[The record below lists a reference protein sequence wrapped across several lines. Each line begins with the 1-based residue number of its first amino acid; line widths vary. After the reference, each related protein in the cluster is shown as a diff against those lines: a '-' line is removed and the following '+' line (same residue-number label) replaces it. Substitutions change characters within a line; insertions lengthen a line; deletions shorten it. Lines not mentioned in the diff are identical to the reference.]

1 MIVMHVRQRTV
12 ASFDGRRGALK
23 GFDPVGRPRGPR
35 RQDLGGQPLGDG
47 VPLKRGAHLFQG
59 LLPLGL
65 ASAATCARHLRVPI
79 HHRQEARVHP
89 LRPSGR
95 QDTWF
100 HILSHPLPPK
110 VHQGSEGRS
119 LPADFVHGVVLC
131 RQLMAPREGFDRLNF
146 GV

>member
-1 MIVMHVRQRTV
+1 MIVMPVRQRTV

-59 LLPLGL
+59 LLPLGF

-79 HHRQEARVHP
+79 PHRQEARVHP

-110 VHQGSEGRS
+110 VHQGSEGR
-119 LPADFVHGVVLC
+119 
-131 RQLMAPREGFDRLNF
+131 
-146 GV
+146 